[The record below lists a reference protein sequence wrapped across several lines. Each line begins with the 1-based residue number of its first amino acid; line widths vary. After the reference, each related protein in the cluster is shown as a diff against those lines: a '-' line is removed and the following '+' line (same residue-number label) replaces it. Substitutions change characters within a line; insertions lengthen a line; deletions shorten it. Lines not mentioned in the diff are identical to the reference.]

1 MILEGRVVR
10 SQSRVFT
17 VETTQGLVRA
27 AVLKGL
33 RSRTRE
39 LVDPVAVGDRV
50 TVRLGAGTDGTIEE
64 VMPRRNRLSRPVVG
78 GAAQEQLIAA
88 NLGGALVVQA
98 VSPPWKTATWDRYL
112 VMASAGGVPA
122 ALCLNKIDLDPA
134 DAERPDLEAYRRLG
148 LPVFPVSAKTLEG
161 MDALRHHLRNGPTVL
176 IGPSGVGKS
185 SLVNAIAPDSSL
197 KTGALSRSTGK
208 GRHTTTWV
216 ELVDLG
222 DGIEVVDSP
231 GLRVLGLWGVEA
243 EGLPA
248 HFPEIARIEGVCRF
262 ARCTHVHEPDCRVR
276 AAVEAGEIAPFRYDS
291 YVRIRETLSAA
302 DTTSKGVR
310 SRRASRDLPQL

>member
-17 VETTQGLVRA
+17 VETAQGLVRA

-33 RSRTRE
+33 RSRTKE
-39 LVDPVAVGDRV
+39 LVDPVAVGDQV
-50 TVRLGAGTDGTIEE
+50 TVRLGAGTGGTIEE

-78 GAAQEQLIAA
+78 GGAQEQLIAA
-88 NLGGALVVQA
+88 NLGGALIVQA
-98 VSPPWKTATWDRYL
+98 VSPPWKPATFDRYL

-122 ALCLNKIDLDPA
+122 ALCLNKVDLGPA
-134 DAERPDLEAYRRLG
+134 EAERPELGEYRRLG
-148 LPVFPVSAKTLEG
+148 LPVFPASAKTLEG
-161 MDALRHHLRNGPTVL
+161 MDALRLHLQQGPTVL

-197 KTGALSRSTGK
+197 RTGALSRSTGK

-216 ELVDLG
+216 ELVQLG

-231 GLRVLGLWGVEA
+231 GLRVLGLWGVEP
-243 EGLPA
+243 EDLPA
-248 HFPEIARIEGVCRF
+248 HFPEMVRIEGTCRF

-291 YVRIRETLSAA
+291 YVRIRETLSLA

-310 SRRASRDLPQL
+310 SRRAARDRPEG